1 MPCVKQRKQCHNA
14 ALAVVV
20 GAQDQNGVFERDD
33 QEKRPEDH
41 RHDAHHRIRGG
52 RPTCLD
58 GLLQRIERAG
68 ADIAVDDTERG
79 KHRGGGMFSG
89 VLPGQ
94 PRGLKGVGHPDV
106 LVFRVPQVCTKM
118 AP

>member
-1 MPCVKQRKQCHNA
+1 M
-14 ALAVVV
+14 VV
-20 GAQDQNGVFERDD
+20 GAQDRNGVFERDD

-58 GLLQRIERAG
+58 GLLQCIERAG

-79 KHRGGGMFSG
+79 KHRGGGLFSG
-89 VLPGQ
+89 VLPRQ
-94 PRGLKGVGHPDV
+94 PRGLRVLAIPDV
-106 LVFRVPQVCTKM
+106 LSLRVPQVCKKM
-118 AP
+118 QP